1 MNDTPPVMVPEE
13 LLHTLASYEDI
24 VKEAVFSLQL
34 LLAVTRDAQTE
45 LPDSMGFKPL
55 NNALASL
62 ARHIGNVSLEA
73 TRAVREI
80 YNVQNNCEIVEVTVG
95 AN

>member
-1 MNDTPPVMVPEE
+1 MVPEE
-13 LLHTLASYEDI
+13 LIHTLAGYEDI
-24 VKEAVFSLQL
+24 VKEAVFSFQL
-34 LLAVTRDAQTE
+34 LLAATRDAQTE
-45 LPDSMGFKPL
+45 LPDSAGFKAL

-62 ARHIGNVSLEA
+62 ARHLGNVSLEA

-80 YNVQNNCEIVEVTVG
+80 YEIQNNCEIVEVTIG